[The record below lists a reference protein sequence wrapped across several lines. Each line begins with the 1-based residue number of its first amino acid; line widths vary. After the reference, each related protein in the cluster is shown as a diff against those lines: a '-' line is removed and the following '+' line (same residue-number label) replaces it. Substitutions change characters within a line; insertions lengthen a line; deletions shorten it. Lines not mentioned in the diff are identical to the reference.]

1 MKTPLLRVEGLKT
14 FYNTREGI
22 NRAVD
27 GIDYEIGMGEVIGLV
42 GESGCGKTVSALSIM
57 RLIPSPPGRIETGRI
72 ELEGNDLLALGRG
85 RMEEIRGKEI
95 SMIFQEPMTSLNPI
109 FNIGE
114 QISEAIRV
122 HQGVGKKEA
131 LRNAVEML
139 KMVKMPHPEKR
150 AYEYP
155 HQLSGGMRQRA
166 MIAMALSCG
175 PKLLI
180 ADEPTTALDVI
191 IQAQILEL
199 LLRLRQELGMAILLI
214 THDLGVVAEVAERV
228 LVMYLGKIVEA
239 GGVRSIFHHSRHPYT
254 IGLLGSV
261 PQLGRG
267 RGRGE
272 RRVRLQEIP
281 GSVPNAYQLPKGC
294 RFEPR
299 CSHAIDVCRQE
310 EPELKEIE
318 EGHGVRCWVCPG

>member
-1 MKTPLLRVEGLKT
+1 
-14 FYNTREGI
+14 
-22 NRAVD
+22 
-27 GIDYEIGMGEVIGLV
+27 
-42 GESGCGKTVSALSIM
+42 
-57 RLIPSPPGRIETGRI
+57 LIE
-72 ELEGNDLLALGRG
+72 
-85 RMEEIRGKEI
+85 
-95 SMIFQEPMTSLNPI
+95 
-109 FNIGE
+109 
-114 QISEAIRV
+114 
-122 HQGVGKKEA
+122 
-131 LRNAVEML
+131 
-139 KMVKMPHPEKR
+139 
-150 AYEYP
+150 
-155 HQLSGGMRQRA
+155 
-166 MIAMALSCG
+166 
-175 PKLLI
+175 
-180 ADEPTTALDVI
+180 DEPTTALDVT

-199 LLRLRQELGMAILLI
+199 LLRLRQELRMAILLI